1 MGDNYDYED
10 PFIDDSDM
18 LLDEPQ
24 EYSVPEF
31 DGFFVYH
38 GPLDGTEAQER

>member
-1 MGDNYDYED
+1 
-10 PFIDDSDM
+10 M

-24 EYSVPEF
+24 EYRAPEF

-38 GPLDGTEAQER
+38 GPLDGNEG

>member
-1 MGDNYDYED
+1 VGNEYDFED

-18 LLDEPQ
+18 LLDEPH
-24 EYSVPEF
+24 EYSAPEF

-38 GPLDGTEAQER
+38 GPLDGHDG